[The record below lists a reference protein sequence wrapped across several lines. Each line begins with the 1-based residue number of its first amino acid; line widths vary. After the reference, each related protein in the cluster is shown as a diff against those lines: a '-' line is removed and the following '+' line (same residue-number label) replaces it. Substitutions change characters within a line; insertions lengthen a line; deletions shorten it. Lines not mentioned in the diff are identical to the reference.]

1 MIVELN
7 SVGCVMD
14 TNEMLVFPQ
23 MENGTVDIDNP
34 VHIDDVSEEW
44 MSTLSHED
52 FVKVGMVI
60 GIFDVEV

>member
-14 TNEMLVFPQ
+14 TKEMLVFAQ
-23 MENGTVDIDNP
+23 MENGTFDIDNP